1 MLWMPNMIEEL
12 ACRERL
18 QENKLAEAFQHAFRE
33 HWALIDDGEPI
44 PGSPYS
50 IARMTQAVPKER
62 RKKVLQIAKEARL
75 LVKAEREA
83 QQADI

>member
-1 MLWMPNMIEEL
+1 MLWVPDMIEEL

-18 QENKLAEAFQHAFRE
+18 DQNKLAEAFQQAFRE
-33 HWALIDDGEPI
+33 HWRLIDDGEPI

-50 IARMTQAVPKER
+50 IVRMTQAVPKER
-62 RKKVLQIAKEARL
+62 RMAVLQIAREAKRV
-75 LVKAEREA
+75 VKAEREA